1 MRTIVVFAIISL
13 FGMMSGCNNPVNR
26 QLAKAEAVMESA
38 PDSALAILD
47 SIDNKT
53 IISSSTLA
61 HYSLLKAIALDKNYI
76 DTTDISIIQPAID
89 YYSHNGTP
97 DEKLRAY
104 YYQGRILQNAG
115 DEDAAMGSFLH
126 GLESKNDCSD
136 SLTLAHLF
144 VAQSLIFTDLYDFDM
159 AVSNYLY
166 ASNLY
171 KAIGHNSEY
180 VDCVLNA
187 LNISELTNNDSLT
200 DSLYRSC
207 VKELNQGNINKDDFL
222 PYELSY
228 ISELGTKEE
237 LLDIL
242 EKYASIPISDG
253 NTLLTIANSYHKIG
267 ETKKALAIIDQLKLS
282 EWDYDSLKY
291 HAIMASLLEDIKDYR
306 GALDE
311 YKSYN
316 ALLSEIHLAIFE
328 HKSKLDKE
336 RYLLELEAER
346 TSKEKISLL
355 WATGLFI
362 TILVTGIIIL
372 LLKNRNSRTQKDL
385 AIQKEKTAIS
395 ENEKLKTD
403 QAKLELEKENLMLR
417 VSSLEIE
424 REQLNE
430 SLNSNSELPIEVQNT
445 IKERVEMLNSLFA
458 SQITSDFRHEKPYN
472 KWVNELLADAE
483 SFMNS
488 TRLAFQVSHPK
499 FIRYFEE
506 HGLSIDEI
514 NYLCLYAIGLKGKE
528 VGTYIKK
535 TGHVNISSAIRKKL
549 GLDRHETNIGIYVRR
564 LLKNL

>member
-1 MRTIVVFAIISL
+1 
-13 FGMMSGCNNPVNR
+13 MMSGCNNPVNH
-26 QLAKAEAVMESA
+26 QLAKAEAIMETA

-47 SIDNKT
+47 SIDDKT
-53 IISSSTLA
+53 ITSPSTLA

-89 YYSHNGTP
+89 YYSNNGTP
-97 DEKLRAY
+97 DEKLRTY
-104 YYQGRILQNAG
+104 YYQGRIFQNAG
-115 DEDAAMGSFLH
+115 DEDAAMEAFLH
-126 GLESKNDCSD
+126 GLETSDDCSD
-136 SLTLAHLF
+136 SLTLARLL
-144 VAQSLIFTDLYDFDM
+144 VAQSLIFTDFYDFDM
-159 AVSNYLY
+159 AVSNYIS
-166 ASNLY
+166 ASKLY
-171 KAIGHNSEY
+171 KAIGHNSEH
-180 VDCVLNA
+180 VDCALNA
-187 LNISELTNNDSLT
+187 LNISGLSNNDSLT
-200 DSLYRSC
+200 DSLYKSC

-228 ISELGTKEE
+228 ISEFGTKEE
-237 LLDIL
+237 LLNIL
-242 EKYASIPISDG
+242 ERYASIPISDG

-267 ETKKALAIIDQLKLS
+267 ETKKAMATIAQLKLS
-282 EWDYDSLKY
+282 GCNYDSLKY
-291 HAIMASLLEDIKDYR
+291 HATMTSFLEDIGDYR

-316 ALLSEIHLAIFE
+316 ALLSETHLAIFD
-328 HKSKLDKE
+328 HKAKLDKE
-336 RYLLELEAER
+336 RYDLELEAER
-346 TSKEKISLL
+346 TSKEKMSFL

-372 LLKNRNSRTQKDL
+372 LLKNRSSRIQKDL
-385 AIQKEKTAIS
+385 AVQKEKTAIS
-395 ENEKLKTD
+395 ENEKLKTY
-403 QAKLELEKENLMLR
+403 QTKLELEKENLMLR

-430 SLNSNSELPIEVQNT
+430 SLNTNSGLPIEVQNT

-458 SQITSDFRHEKPYN
+458 SQITSDFRHEKPYT
-472 KWVNELLADAE
+472 KWVNELLADTE
-483 SFMNS
+483 NFMNS

-499 FIRYFEE
+499 FIQYFEE

-514 NYLCLYAIGLKGKE
+514 NYLCLYAIGLRGKE